1 MSHSNVHVINV
12 DDRCFTLGA
21 LHAITAVWAAVW
33 TSNIVLTRIIDTS
46 KYFEVL
52 WFLLLLLL
60 LFPYSNVWRNLQLW
74 SRV

>member
-52 WFLLLLLL
+52 
-60 LFPYSNVWRNLQLW
+60 
-74 SRV
+74 